1 MDKRVINGKDTRRK
15 HSEALKRDLVERSL
29 QAGASVSALAQE
41 HGINANLLFNWRRL
55 HLRAQGLDGATT
67 ALPTLLP
74 VTVQPEMRAPT
85 APRQQAPSAP
95 ARTPTGTIEIEI
107 GNARVRLRGA
117 VDEASVRGVRRTL
130 SELA

>member
-1 MDKRVINGKDTRRK
+1 
-15 HSEALKRDLVERSL
+15 
-29 QAGASVSALAQE
+29 
-41 HGINANLLFNWRRL
+41 
-55 HLRAQGLDGATT
+55 
-67 ALPTLLP
+67 
-74 VTVQPEMRAPT
+74 VQPEMRAPT

-117 VDEASVRGVRRTL
+117 VDEASMRGVLRVL

>member
-1 MDKRVINGKDTRRK
+1 
-15 HSEALKRDLVERSL
+15 
-29 QAGASVSALAQE
+29 
-41 HGINANLLFNWRRL
+41 
-55 HLRAQGLDGATT
+55 
-67 ALPTLLP
+67 
-74 VTVQPEMRAPT
+74 MRAPT

-117 VDEASVRGVRRTL
+117 VDEASVRGVLRVL